1 MGFEHRRPPDIENAM
16 LRSLAFTTSALIGAL
31 FLAGCGADAQTSAK
45 APPTAVGVT
54 PVTFENLRQWDDF
67 TGRLEAV
74 DSVALHPRVSGQVI
88 AAPFTE
94 GARVHAGQVL
104 FQIDPR
110 PFQAEVDR
118 LAAEAERAR
127 AKAQLAG
134 ADSDRAQRLL
144 AQEAIAKEEAER
156 LSSEAR
162 SAKADLGA
170 AEAGLRAAQLNLSF
184 TRVVSPIEGR
194 VSRAMITRGNL
205 VTPADLLTT
214 VVSDGPIYA
223 TFNTDEQTYLKYA
236 KAQRGGEGPVYMGLM
251 TEEGFPHQGK
261 LQFLD
266 NAVDVHSGTI
276 NGRAL
281 FSNADGGFTPGL
293 FARVRLVSRDAQS
306 VAVVPEQA
314 LGTDLGKRYVLVLGA
329 GNKVEYRPVALG
341 RGVGQSRIVLSGL
354 KPGDRVVTTG
364 LQKIKPGDVVAPQP
378 SEATVTTAE
387 LAALQPAA

>member
-1 MGFEHRRPPDIENAM
+1 
-16 LRSLAFTTSALIGAL
+16 
-31 FLAGCGADAQTSAK
+31 
-45 APPTAVGVT
+45 
-54 PVTFENLRQWDDF
+54 
-67 TGRLEAV
+67 
-74 DSVALHPRVSGQVI
+74 
-88 AAPFTE
+88 
-94 GARVHAGQVL
+94 
-104 FQIDPR
+104 
-110 PFQAEVDR
+110 
-118 LAAEAERAR
+118 
-127 AKAQLAG
+127 
-134 ADSDRAQRLL
+134 
-144 AQEAIAKEEAER
+144 
-156 LSSEAR
+156 
-162 SAKADLGA
+162 
-170 AEAGLRAAQLNLSF
+170 
-184 TRVVSPIEGR
+184 
-194 VSRAMITRGNL
+194 
-205 VTPADLLTT
+205 
-214 VVSDGPIYA
+214 
-223 TFNTDEQTYLKYA
+223 
-236 KAQRGGEGPVYMGLM
+236 MGLM

-293 FARVRLVSRDAQS
+293 FARVRLVSREAQS